1 MNQQDRSEL
10 KEMLDLTIRPIT
22 NLLNEHHKTLFGDGN
37 EGNQGLRVD
46 MDRVKQEKKRDDK
59 HFAVIYS
66 GIVGLSLKA
75 AWEWIASRV
84 VH

>member
-10 KEMLDLTIRPIT
+10 KEMLDLTMRPIT
-22 NLLNEHHKTLFGDGN
+22 ALLDEHHRTLFGDGS

-46 MDRVKQEKKRDDK
+46 MDRVKQDKRRDDR
-59 HFAVIYS
+59 HFFVIYS
-66 GIVGLSLKA
+66 GVVGLGIKA
-75 AWEWIASRV
+75 AWEWIKG